1 MDSLNAQGT
10 SLRDSLSSIISSWHT
25 GSDSRGYS
33 AALFSNRLRKAINQ
47 WWYTGSTT
55 SAAAVSGTN
64 AIAGTITGL
73 MNMLKKNMNWIVLLT
88 SCKARQSV
96 HPSPQLWDWM
106 TYLRL
111 VSLSEIMEWTLF
123 TCLLIRALAI
133 LNTLWHK
140 PNWEAVWNPMCAP
153 HWFAFRRTVIKG
165 SSFVDVEQLLHFT
178 TWQLCYFSNGS
189 LPPQWPMKA
198 RNDWHSESFFLK
210 IPGQMVIYNVKRYL
224 IQH

>member
-1 MDSLNAQGT
+1 
-10 SLRDSLSSIISSWHT
+10 
-25 GSDSRGYS
+25 
-33 AALFSNRLRKAINQ
+33 
-47 WWYTGSTT
+47 
-55 SAAAVSGTN
+55 
-64 AIAGTITGL
+64 
-73 MNMLKKNMNWIVLLT
+73 MLTLLT
-88 SCKARQSV
+88 SGVTVSASIHTAVELDDLTPISEFERNHGMDAV
-96 HPSPQLWDWM
+96 H
-106 TYLRL
+106 
-111 VSLSEIMEWTLF
+111 LSIDSGIG
-123 TCLLIRALAI
+123 LLK
-133 LNTLWHK
+133 TLWHK